1 MTPDDHRPTARAG
14 PQAARLGGR
23 MRSAVTLCT
32 RGRRWAAVAVA
43 APVLALAA
51 GLMAAGPAR
60 ATPPA
65 GITTEILGSG
75 TTLGGFKIHVDGI
88 KVESKGAASF
98 TVAHLTFAPG
108 GTTGWHVHPGPVL
121 VTVIS
126 GSVTKFSADC
136 TAQTYTAGQAFVENG
151 PADENMVRN
160 DGSVDTQTIVTFLNP
175 PGAPIREDAPPPPG
189 CNP

>member
-1 MTPDDHRPTARAG
+1 MITDDHRTTARAG
-14 PQAARLGGR
+14 PQTDRPGRR
-23 MRSAVTLCT
+23 MRSAVMLCT
-32 RGRRWAAVAVA
+32 RGRRRAPIVVA

-51 GLMAAGPAR
+51 GFITASPAR
-60 ATPPA
+60 ATPPTRV
-65 GITTEILGSG
+65 TTDILGSG
-75 TTLGGFKIHVDGI
+75 TTLAGFKIHVDGI
-88 KVESKGAASF
+88 KVESKDAASF

-160 DGSVDTQTIVTFLNP
+160 DGSADAQTIVTFLTP
-175 PGAPIREDAPPPPG
+175 PGAPIREDTPPPPG